1 MSNSTSTSPG
11 DRAAEDPPPRDPS
24 AASTPADQDVPAAA
38 PLPPA
43 PGDPDHHTPPPPPA
57 PQPPPRTP
65 APTRTTAPT
74 PAARTPTPRLH
85 GIDLARGLAVLGMFV
100 IHVGIGWTLP
110 DGTNPLTDLVSG
122 RAAALFALL
131 AGVSIALISGGPTP
145 ATGHA
150 MGIALWRVVIR
161 GLAMLP
167 LGVALTMLDTPI
179 AVILAYYAVF
189 FVLAVP
195 LIDERWRIV
204 AGCAAALA
212 LAGPTASFWLRRMI
226 DQGPLRDAA
235 ATLNTYD
242 PLVAWSGSGLLDLLL
257 TGSYPA
263 LTWLPYV
270 LAGLAIGR
278 LNLRSIRVRATL
290 TAAGAALAATAYTA
304 SWAAMDLM
312 GGRQRLD
319 ATYNAAAMADHGGHP
334 DTASAFAT
342 GFTGTIPTHD
352 WVWLLTA
359 LPHSGTPLEILGAGG
374 TAIAALG
381 LCLLLGDLLRVPAY
395 PIASVGALALTV
407 YVAHVLL
414 IWAAET
420 ALLEA
425 TPLAFLTADLPA
437 TVLWGS
443 LALATLWRLLL
454 GRGPLEGPLHA
465 LSTWAARRI
474 P

>member
-11 DRAAEDPPPRDPS
+11 DRAADDTPPHGHS
-24 AASTPADQDVPAAA
+24 PADQDVPTAA

-43 PGDPDHHTPPPPPA
+43 PGATTPHNTAPPPA
-57 PQPPPRTP
+57 QPRPQPPPRRTT
-65 APTRTTAPT
+65 PTRTP
-74 PAARTPTPRLH
+74 PATTPTRPAPPRLH

-100 IHVGIGWTLP
+100 IHVGIGWTLA

-131 AGVSIALISGGPTP
+131 AGVSIALISGGSTP
-145 ATGHA
+145 ATGHT
-150 MGIALWRVVIR
+150 MGIALWRVLIR

-179 AVILAYYAVF
+179 AVILAYYAVY

-212 LAGPTASFWLRRMI
+212 LAGPLASFWLRRMI

-235 ATLNTYD
+235 AAVNTYD
-242 PLVAWSGSGLLDLLL
+242 PLVALSGSGVIDLLL

-278 LNLRSIRVRATL
+278 LDLRSTRVRAAL
-290 TAAGAALAATAYTA
+290 TATGTALAALAYTA

-374 TAIAALG
+374 TAIAVLG
-381 LCLLLGDLLRVPAY
+381 LCLLLGDLLRIVCY
-395 PIASVGALALTV
+395 PIAAVGALALTV

-414 IWAAET
+414 LWAAET
-420 ALLEA
+420 ALLDA
-425 TPLAFLTADLPA
+425 TPLAFLTADLAA

-443 LALATLWRLLL
+443 LILATLWRLLL
-454 GRGPLEGPLHA
+454 GRGPLERPLHA
-465 LSTWAARRI
+465 ISTWAATRI